1 MFIQVIE
8 GRTND
13 SEALHRQLEVWEREL
28 MPGAVGYLGSTCG
41 CTSQGDCIMVAR
53 FESEEA
59 AMRNGA
65 RPEQTEWWRATEAL
79 FDGAPRFHET
89 TDVDVMSHGRLD
101 DAHFVQVMDGH
112 VADRARAAELER
124 ESDAAL
130 ADARPDLLGAVTA
143 YFEDGEFV
151 ELAYFTSE
159 ADARQGESRELP
171 PDAAAGFQEW
181 ERVMKVEHY
190 RDLTDP
196 WLTSGLT
203 AT

>member
-65 RPEQTEWWRATEAL
+65 RPEQTEWWHQTEAL

-89 TDVDVMSHGRLD
+89 TDIEVMSHGRLD

-130 ADARPDLLGAVTA
+130 AKALTA
-143 YFEDGEFV
+143 LPRRAHFNVIPYP
-151 ELAYFTSE
+151 SE
-159 ADARQGESRELP
+159 PFPWEPKLVPAESGIRSQP
-171 PDAAAGFQEW
+171 PDSA
-181 ERVMKVEHY
+181 
-190 RDLTDP
+190 
-196 WLTSGLT
+196 T
-203 AT
+203 ARLPRRG